1 VVAAHISR
9 NGKRIHTEEDFAV
22 ITMQELKQ
30 AVGSHVE
37 NGRELN
43 TAGKLK
49 MKVKLSITDSDI
61 AMIITGLV
69 RNRTEYE
76 KIDKDLSGS
85 KKYPNV
91 ARINKIQIKQAN
103 YLIEY
108 LNDELQDQNRK
119 RQNNG

>member
-1 VVAAHISR
+1 
-9 NGKRIHTEEDFAV
+9 
-22 ITMQELKQ
+22 
-30 AVGSHVE
+30 
-37 NGRELN
+37 
-43 TAGKLK
+43 

-69 RNRTEYE
+69 KNSTEYE